1 MNEIDL
7 SDLNES
13 YQSSESGYAGALPS
27 GIYKARLISAEVSYS
42 KNNNR
47 QVKWFFEGEMPSGE
61 LGHTMK
67 FSPMLD
73 KGFAYLKED
82 LRTLGIILG
91 HLNEVHGVLR
101 DLVGS
106 VILIEVQEDLSTGYH
121 KVDFLKRISGP
132 KK

>member
-1 MNEIDL
+1 MKIDL
-7 SDLNES
+7 SDLDES

-67 FSPMLD
+67 FSPLLD
-73 KGFAYLKED
+73 KGFGYLKDD
-82 LRTLGIILG
+82 LRILGIVLG
-91 HLNEVHGVLR
+91 HLNEIHDILR

-106 VILIEVQEDLSTGYH
+106 AILIEVQDDISTGYH
-121 KVDFLKRISGP
+121 KVDFIKKLSGP
-132 KK
+132 KR

>member
-1 MNEIDL
+1 MPIDL
-7 SDLNES
+7 SDLDES

-67 FSPMLD
+67 FSPLLD
-73 KGFAYLKED
+73 KGFAYLKDD
-82 LRTLGIILG
+82 LRMLGITLG
-91 HLNEVHGVLR
+91 HLNEIHDILR
-101 DLVGS
+101 DLIGS
-106 VILIEVQEDLSTGYH
+106 VILIEVQDDISTGFH
-121 KVDFLKRISGP
+121 KVDFLKQLSAP

>member
-1 MNEIDL
+1 MKIDL
-7 SDLNES
+7 SDLDES
-13 YQSSESGYAGALPS
+13 YQSSELGYAGALPG

-67 FSPMLD
+67 FSPLLD
-73 KGFAYLKED
+73 KGFAYLKDD
-82 LRTLGIILG
+82 LRMLGLTLG
-91 HLNEVHGVLR
+91 HLNEIHAILR

-106 VILIEVQEDLSTGYH
+106 VILIEVQDDISTGYH
-121 KVDFLKRISGP
+121 KVDFLKQISGP